1 MVTMSER
8 VVVYFDYL
16 CPYSWRL
23 AELIALAGTAVRAEW
38 RHVSVFQLEHDAKCR
53 YGACPESARW
63 QLWNAPIDPEDGSG
77 AKGLLPF
84 LASVAA
90 RAQGQAAHDRF
101 RLGLLRA
108 AHLEGRPLDR
118 DTAGDVART
127 AGLHMPRFWRDLDN
141 PENRTALAHE
151 HRLAV
156 AAEVTSTPS
165 VVFPGS
171 HVAHVRFKGLPA
183 ATPEA
188 LGLVAAAFGLAPA
201 AVAATVRPA
210 AELN

>member
-1 MVTMSER
+1 MSER
-8 VVVYFDYL
+8 AVVYFDYL

-23 AELIALAGTAVRAEW
+23 AELIALSGASQHVEW
-38 RHVSVFQLEHDAKCR
+38 RHVSVYQLDHDTRWRLEKSAERFQWQIWNIPLE
-53 YGACPESARW
+53 
-63 QLWNAPIDPEDGSG
+63 PEDGSG
-77 AKGLLPF
+77 CKGLLPF

-90 RAQGQAAHDRF
+90 RAQGPAAYDRF

-118 DTAGDVART
+118 ETAGDVARL

-141 PENRTALAHE
+141 PENRTKLAQE
-151 HRLAV
+151 HMLAV

-171 HVAHVRFKGLPA
+171 HVAHVRFKSLPA

-188 LGLVAAAFGLAPA
+188 LGFVAAAFGLSPS
-201 AVAATVRPA
+201 AVPVPRSGG
-210 AELN
+210 ELN

>member
-1 MVTMSER
+1 MSER

-23 AELIALAGTAVRAEW
+23 AELIALAGAAVRAEW
-38 RHVSVFQLEHDAKCR
+38 RHVSVYQLEHDAKCR
-53 YGACPESARW
+53 YGACPEPARW

-77 AKGLLPF
+77 CKGLLPF

-90 RAQGQAAHDRF
+90 RAQGPAAHDRF

-118 DTAGDVART
+118 ETAGDVARL

-141 PENRTALAHE
+141 PENRSALAQE
-151 HRLAV
+151 HMLAV

-201 AVAATVRPA
+201 ALVPSLRPSG
-210 AELN
+210 ELN

>member
-1 MVTMSER
+1 MAMSER

-23 AELIALAGTAVRAEW
+23 AELIALAGATVQAEW
-38 RHVSVFQLEHDAKCR
+38 RHVSAYQLEHDLR
-53 YGACPESARW
+53 RRLGASLEAERW
-63 QLWNAPIDPEDGSG
+63 QLWNLPLDPRDGSG
-77 AKGLLPF
+77 CKGLLPF

-90 RAQGQAAHDRF
+90 RVQGPAAHDRF
-101 RLGLLRA
+101 RLALLRA
-108 AHLEGRPLDR
+108 VHLEGRPLDR
-118 DTAGDVART
+118 ETVGDVARL
-127 AGLHMPRFWRDLDN
+127 AGLHVPRFWRDLDN

-151 HRLAV
+151 HMRAV

-171 HVAHVRFKGLPA
+171 HVAHVRFKRVPTT
-183 ATPEA
+183 TPEA
-188 LGLVAAAFGLAPA
+188 LGMVAAAFGLVPSTLP
-201 AVAATVRPA
+201 VARPG

>member
-1 MVTMSER
+1 MSER
-8 VVVYFDYL
+8 AVVYFDYL

-23 AELIALAGTAVRAEW
+23 AELIALSGASQHVEW
-38 RHVSVFQLEHDAKCR
+38 RHVSVYQLDHDTRWRLEKSAERFQ
-53 YGACPESARW
+53 W
-63 QLWNAPIDPEDGSG
+63 QIWNIPLDPQDGSG
-77 AKGLLPF
+77 CKGLLPF

-90 RAQGQAAHDRF
+90 RAQGPAAYDRF

-118 DTAGDVART
+118 ETAGDVARL

-141 PENRTALAHE
+141 PENRTKLAQE
-151 HRLAV
+151 HMLAV

-171 HVAHVRFKGLPA
+171 HVAHVRFKSLPA

-188 LGLVAAAFGLAPA
+188 LGFVAAAFGLSPS
-201 AVAATVRPA
+201 AVPVPRSGG
-210 AELN
+210 ELN